1 MIVFVKFFEFDV
13 RFLEIKDLFVLF
25 MLFVIIFIYDEYRS
39 EMNLKE
45 IVILKLIGKKLVKWW
60 KYGEWEYYFFEMEIV
75 KILKKLRKVKKKIL
89 EK

>member
-45 IVILKLIGKKLVKWW
+45 IVILKLIGKKLVK
-60 KYGEWEYYFFEMEIV
+60 
-75 KILKKLRKVKKKIL
+75 
-89 EK
+89 